1 MADRYGVKLAAG
13 AEVFEWQGRAC
24 YKYNSKI
31 KVAGDSVKVVF
42 YEDGIMCGYLKNG
55 KELAGS
61 FEEPTRA
68 KPVYDDEARLQRFI
82 RTNKNAK
89 ARLHDYVKANLH
101 KHKDN
106 NGKKQSFKFMTLT
119 FREDIR
125 DLSVANKAFNAFIKR
140 LNYHFLGEPG
150 SFLRWV
156 AVPELQEF
164 RGVWHYHLLLFNMP
178 FLPVSWQM
186 VDTMIADGRLR
197 PGYDKRNTVAYIWG
211 NGGVDIKAVKFGD
224 SYNVAEYL
232 ASYVGKG
239 LEGQFK
245 AAEAAG
251 LLFKKRFLKSEG
263 LEGPLV
269 LVAFMDKAKRQAVF
283 DYLRK
288 HSKHFKKKGEGVYFD
303 VFSFTAEWVGR
314 VFGFDVRAPL
324 KHIEGIQA
332 VFDEYNYGFC

>member
-42 YEDGIMCGYLKNG
+42 YEDGIMCGYPKNG

-125 DLSVANKAFNAFIKR
+125 DLSVANKAFNAFK
-140 LNYHFLGEPG
+140 LF
-150 SFLRWV
+150 SD
-156 AVPELQEF
+156 
-164 RGVWHYHLLLFNMP
+164 LFNEKNKENTKSNQEEMNKMKDAYGK
-178 FLPVSWQM
+178 L
-186 VDTMIADGRLR
+186 VDSII
-197 PGYDKRNTVAYIWG
+197 YIT
-211 NGGVDIKAVKFGD
+211 DIIISGF
-224 SYNVAEYL
+224 NIIF
-232 ASYVGKG
+232 
-239 LEGQFK
+239 FK
-245 AAEAAG
+245 Q
-251 LLFKKRFLKSEG
+251 LK
-263 LEGPLV
+263 LKTKITKV
-269 LVAFMDKAKRQAVF
+269 FRAFIVCHH
-283 DYLRK
+283 Y
-288 HSKHFKKKGEGVYFD
+288 
-303 VFSFTAEWVGR
+303 
-314 VFGFDVRAPL
+314 
-324 KHIEGIQA
+324 
-332 VFDEYNYGFC
+332 